1 MPRATV
7 RRPLPALAFL
17 LVLSVLTALV
27 WWRVINRASE
37 DNKASAQP
45 SCPTSTA
52 VAAVPQPAAV
62 TVSVLNSTARNG
74 LARTTSETLKKDG
87 FDIGVVDNDT
97 PGLTIAGVAQV
108 RYGPSGKAA
117 ATLLSFYFPGATMV
131 PVSRT
136 DAQVVVS
143 LGAQFKAVASPAA
156 VKHALNAKH
165 ITQLPAARAGNLV
178 QTPTTSGAA
187 SASTHC

>member
-117 ATLLSFYFPGATMV
+117 ATLLSFSSLARQWCRCPAPMRRSSCPWGRS
-131 PVSRT
+131 SRPWPRLRP
-136 DAQVVVS
+136 S
-143 LGAQFKAVASPAA
+143 
-156 VKHALNAKH
+156 
-165 ITQLPAARAGNLV
+165 
-178 QTPTTSGAA
+178 
-187 SASTHC
+187 STR